1 MIKKRGHKFEMEQR
15 GLYRRV
21 WREKGKKEMEN
32 MSLYYNLK
40 IKRVNKINVNKIF
53 LIEWFVIEI

>member
-1 MIKKRGHKFEMEQR
+1 MEQR